1 MVTLNSSFLEAFY
14 AGFTETKA
22 GRLFEHLA
30 QRILADLHPYWSGVF
45 REVVSWKE
53 HARRYSLPA
62 KEIRCSWECA
72 AFWWRRGSGEGL

>member
-53 HARRYSLPA
+53 HARR
-62 KEIRCSWECA
+62 
-72 AFWWRRGSGEGL
+72 